1 MTPSEETNAHSPPIS
16 PFKRALNI
24 FTGRG
29 QFLPDDPDLKQIGLD
44 GSALDTEE
52 DESPSTSTSR
62 PSSTP
67 SPRPSSSPS
76 PTKSAGPSPRLGL
89 MKKAVSL
96 ARRASSSGSVRKWQ
110 SGVKKARSFS
120 VASAVPSTT
129 SRLETSLLFSQPD
142 ASPPPHNDSA
152 IEITIRSPSTTSL
165 ALPSEVLPPLF
176 ALNIPPLVDF
186 LPPPP
191 LPMSQPSLPLV
202 ADEDNT
208 HDIPLEQ
215 LTSTVDVTVPDLLQ
229 MGVSMT
235 KVSGRK
241 QKDGFFRLDPD
252 QGQIILESKKHR
264 ISASLL

>member
-1 MTPSEETNAHSPPIS
+1 MTPSEETNAQSPPIS
-16 PFKRALNI
+16 PFKRALSI
-24 FTGRG
+24 FTSRG
-29 QFLPDDPDLKQIGLD
+29 QLSPDLKQIALD

-76 PTKSAGPSPRLGL
+76 PTKSASPSPRLGL
-89 MKKAVSL
+89 VKRAVSL
-96 ARRASSSGSVRKWQ
+96 ARRASSSGGVRKWQ
-110 SGVKKARSFS
+110 LSVKKARSFS
-120 VASAVPSTT
+120 VASAVPST
-129 SRLETSLLFSQPD
+129 SRVETSLLFSQPH
-142 ASPPPHNDSA
+142 ASPPHNDST

-165 ALPSEVLPPLF
+165 ALPSEVLPPLS
-176 ALNIPPLVDF
+176 ALNVLPLDF

-191 LPMSQPSLPLV
+191 SSMSHPSLPLV

-215 LTSTVDVTVPDLLQ
+215 FTSTADVTVPDLLQ
-229 MGVSMT
+229 RGISMT

-252 QGQIILESKKHR
+252 QGQIILESKKYR